1 MISCGTIV
9 MELLLL
15 HLDNKGVLLWRDEPV
30 GVKTVHSDELLEGG
44 SCVAV
49 DAMPKVASQKKW
61 QNSEKSPGS
70 QTLGCFARLGAS

>member
-1 MISCGTIV
+1 

-30 GVKTVHSDELLEGG
+30 GVKTVHTDELLGG
-44 SCVAV
+44 GLKLVLGLQLMRCQRWQV
-49 DAMPKVASQKKW
+49 KRKW
-61 QNSEKSPGS
+61 QTSEKSPGS

>member
-1 MISCGTIV
+1 

-61 QNSEKSPGS
+61 Q
-70 QTLGCFARLGAS
+70 